1 MGTLKNIG
9 LGYSRKLASLR
20 ACCTRVSDLH
30 VRRQLNVTDC
40 DLVYEST
47 FLAAICQFEAIL
59 QELLI
64 TFVCQRRRSTRR
76 CRPLVT
82 VGSRA
87 DFVRIALGERT
98 YFDLLPYGGK
108 AIPLAKRFLRDGR
121 PFTDVEPNDLH
132 ILSDGMKIRN
142 AIAHRSGHAMKVF
155 RRDVAGTD
163 SLPLSRCVPG
173 VLLRYSYRARPTQ
186 EYQELYFQTFEKVVR
201 FLARR

>member
-1 MGTLKNIG
+1 MATLKNIG
-9 LGYSRKLASLR
+9 AGYFRKLATFRS
-20 ACCTRVSDLH
+20 CCARVSDLSA
-30 VRRQLNVTDC
+30 RGQLNVTAC

-47 FLAAICQFEAIL
+47 FLAAVCQFEAIL

-87 DFVRIALGERT
+87 DFERIALGGRK
-98 YFDLLPYGGK
+98 YFDLLPYSEK
-108 AIPLAKRFLRDGR
+108 TIPLAKRFLRDGR
-121 PFTDVEPNDLH
+121 PFTDVEPNDLQ

-155 RRDVAGTD
+155 RQDVAGTG
-163 SLPLSRCVPG
+163 SLPSSRCLPG
-173 VLLRYSYRARPTQ
+173 VLLRYNYRAQPTQ